1 MFATGFEHFNSKN
14 RNNHKQKFNQQM
26 NKNLKD
32 ENCVKFDKQK
42 KDTSLAT
49 VTAHASATMR
59 SEEDNN
65 GIDHRIVL
73 FGWRLRLASGKNILT
88 EGLENCVYQQF

>member
-1 MFATGFEHFNSKN
+1 
-14 RNNHKQKFNQQM
+14 M

-32 ENCVKFDKQK
+32 ENCVKFDKAK

-49 VTAHASATMR
+49 ANAHASATMR

-73 FGWRLRLASGKNILT
+73 FGWRLRLASGKYIFWSALKIVIINSFYK
-88 EGLENCVYQQF
+88 V

>member
-1 MFATGFEHFNSKN
+1 
-14 RNNHKQKFNQQM
+14 M

-32 ENCVKFDKQK
+32 ENCVKFDKRK

-49 VTAHASATMR
+49 ATAHASATMR

-73 FGWRLRLASGKNILT
+73 FGWRLRLASGKKFFT
-88 EGLENCVYQQF
+88 EDFENCVYQQFFKCKSVLENE

>member
-1 MFATGFEHFNSKN
+1 
-14 RNNHKQKFNQQM
+14 M

-32 ENCVKFDKQK
+32 ENCVNVDKAK
-42 KDTSLAT
+42 NSTRFAT
-49 VTAHASATMR
+49 ATAYASATMR

-88 EGLENCVYQQF
+88 EGFENCVYQQFLKVY